1 VWSLPLDSNGGKVT
15 GKPVRLTDDPV
26 AEQFPF
32 VSGDGRKVAFNRSL
46 KAGQYNLWVKELP
59 DGKET
64 PLVVS
69 PVSAAYGDISPDGS
83 RIASEVVENQVS
95 TISAIPA
102 AGGDP
107 ERLCRNCRLPQGW
120 SPDAKRLVWEEW
132 ANRALVLLDVASGRQ
147 TEIVKNSNPKYG
159 VSRGRFSPD
168 GRWLSFHAIPGPEAR
183 RVYVVPFKGAV
194 LQDEKAWIPITDGE
208 GMERYADWSPDGKV
222 LYFLSERDG
231 FRCIRGQRLDP
242 ATKHP
247 VGPPFDV
254 YHFHHARQSLGTV
267 DPVNISPTVA
277 RDKMVFSMV
286 ETTGT
291 IWMATLDR
299 W

>member
-1 VWSLPLDSNGGKVT
+1 
-15 GKPVRLTDDPV
+15 
-26 AEQFPF
+26 
-32 VSGDGRKVAFNRSL
+32 
-46 KAGQYNLWVKELP
+46 
-59 DGKET
+59 
-64 PLVVS
+64 
-69 PVSAAYGDISPDGS
+69 
-83 RIASEVVENQVS
+83 
-95 TISAIPA
+95 
-102 AGGDP
+102 
-107 ERLCRNCRLPQGW
+107 
-120 SPDAKRLVWEEW
+120 
-132 ANRALVLLDVASGRQ
+132 
-147 TEIVKNSNPKYG
+147 
-159 VSRGRFSPD
+159 
-168 GRWLSFHAIPGPEAR
+168 
-183 RVYVVPFKGAV
+183 VVPFKGAV